1 MSRSRGYY
9 REMRKRAIQKKKGF
23 LKRSMRGNMP
33 HELDAN
39 DIFNTDYTL
48 TGSFGLYWYVK
59 HDGELSKGKIHC
71 SCGMCGYHD
80 TPMQDKKRLM
90 EMSDELDEL
99 YEMNV
104 SSDVVKP
111 LKNKI
116 RQMNKTKY
124 YPNSGIKGTTLN
136 VKSTAD
142 KSEFDQLIHERNNGG
157 FRFSMFGWLTREYE
171 NICELLEDGKLTLEE
186 ASERISKLKEMIVAE
201 IHKIEDNPEEEFYNR
216 MYGMYIHN
224 LNWFL
229 KKYKKNFKIA

>member
-1 MSRSRGYY
+1 
-9 REMRKRAIQKKKGF
+9 
-23 LKRSMRGNMP
+23 
-33 HELDAN
+33 
-39 DIFNTDYTL
+39 
-48 TGSFGLYWYVK
+48 
-59 HDGELSKGKIHC
+59 
-71 SCGMCGYHD
+71 MCGYHD

-104 SSDVVKP
+104 SADVVKP

-142 KSEFDQLIHERNNGG
+142 KSEFDRLLHERNNGG
-157 FRFSMFGWLTREYE
+157 FGYSTFGWLNREYK

-186 ASERISKLKEMIVAE
+186 ATERISKL
-201 IHKIEDNPEEEFYNR
+201 IHKIEDNPEEEFHNR

-224 LNWFL
+224 LNWL
-229 KKYKKNFKIA
+229 LEKYKKNSQIA